1 MLALGSIGPW
11 EITIVVL
18 VILILFGGKRL
29 PELARG
35 LGKGIREFRGAVS
48 DTSDQLKSSLKDDPP
63 PPPPP
68 TPPKAP
74 GESSAPDP
82 KPGGDTTHTGGGSQ

>member
-35 LGKGIREFRGAVS
+35 LGKGIREFRSAVS

-63 PPPPP
+63 PPK
-68 TPPKAP
+68 TPSDP
-74 GESSAPDP
+74 SAPDT
-82 KPGGDTTHTGGGSQ
+82 KPDGDTTHTGGGPQ

>member
-48 DTSDQLKSSLKDDPP
+48 ETSDQIKSSMKKEPAPP
-63 PPPPP
+63 SPPN
-68 TPPKAP
+68 TPREPSAPQTESKADKP
-74 GESSAPDP
+74 HNGGES
-82 KPGGDTTHTGGGSQ
+82 TGQ

>member
-48 DTSDQLKSSLKDDPP
+48 DTSDQLKNSLKDDSPP
-63 PPPPP
+63 PGS
-68 TPPKAP
+68 P
-74 GESSAPDP
+74 GESSPPDT
-82 KPGGDTTHTGGGSQ
+82 KSGDNQSGAGSGGQ